1 MVAIQKPFLI
11 IAEDKLSASIVR
23 SLIDVGNNKVY
34 VVVAGNYQ
42 NIPSLIRTYQINY
55 NGKFDYIAI
64 FNANSD
70 DDFDRE
76 EKISMIRFLCN
87 VEKSQE
93 NIGIFWFRDNI
104 ETELHLPQLNTA
116 NMAEIT
122 GALRKDAAEM
132 KQSPTIVEIQKFV
145 DTLTKKIK

>member
-76 EKISMIRFLCN
+76 EKNIHDKIFVQCGEISGKYWYILF
-87 VEKSQE
+87 SQQYR
-93 NIGIFWFRDNI
+93 NG
-104 ETELHLPQLNTA
+104 TA
-116 NMAEIT
+116 FAT
-122 GALRKDAAEM
+122 
-132 KQSPTIVEIQKFV
+132 
-145 DTLTKKIK
+145 TKYGKHGRNNRCLKERCCGNKAISNYS

>member
-76 EKISMIRFLCN
+76 EKISMIR
-87 VEKSQE
+87 
-93 NIGIFWFRDNI
+93 
-104 ETELHLPQLNTA
+104 
-116 NMAEIT
+116 
-122 GALRKDAAEM
+122 
-132 KQSPTIVEIQKFV
+132 
-145 DTLTKKIK
+145 